1 MIWRTSVPFEID
13 HLRAFDLER
22 RQFLGRKRD
31 ELAAGNIRSLCRID
45 FRLVDLLTGSRIMR
59 PYYGIGDLKALICIR
74 TVILSASL
82 RLRILGKLVV
92 SAKLPVSIARQPH
105 RVALTPAGGHWQ
117 ALLGVRVVAGER

>member
-1 MIWRTSVPFEID
+1 MIWRRSVLFEID

-31 ELAAGNIRSLCRID
+31 ELVAVIFVAFAD

-59 PYYGIGDLKALICIR
+59 PYYGIGDLKALIYIR

-82 RLRILGKLVV
+82 RL
-92 SAKLPVSIARQPH
+92 
-105 RVALTPAGGHWQ
+105 
-117 ALLGVRVVAGER
+117 